1 MPRSVAGRKSAFC
14 LLTILFIAL
23 GALSCAEGPEVSPGE
38 ARAIAKEAYIY
49 GYPIIENYKVMYAYS
64 LDEGGPQYKAP
75 MNQLKNE
82 ARVYTPED
90 KAVVTPNSDTPY
102 SFIVMDLRAEPMV
115 LSVPEMEEGRYF
127 SIQLIDLYTFNF
139 DYIGTRVTGNGGGDF
154 MIAGPDWKGEKPAD
168 IERVIPSETQLAM
181 AVYRTQLFS
190 PDDMNNVKAIQ
201 AAYKAR
207 PLSEFAGTGAPRGA
221 PAVDWPP
228 PKEGMSESVDLFSYL
243 NFLLEFAPAHP
254 SEESLMRRFAR
265 IGVGAGKSFDPE
277 GLSPEMKE
285 ALEAGIAGAWMDFD
299 DLMELTD
306 AGEYDSGDMFGT
318 REYLQNNYLFRMGA
332 AKVGLYGNSREEAL
346 YPLYFT
352 DSDRQP
358 LDASENRYRLRFE
371 KDSLPPVMAFWS
383 VTMYDGKTQLLVDNP
398 LDRYLINSAMLESLE
413 RAPDGSIT
421 LYIQKDSPGKRK
433 ESNWLPAP
441 DGPFYLVLR
450 LYLPGPEILDG
461 EWKEPPVERVK

>member
-1 MPRSVAGRKSAFC
+1 
-14 LLTILFIAL
+14 LIAS
-23 GALSCAEGPEVSPGE
+23 GALSCAEGPELSLEE
-38 ARAIAKEAYIY
+38 ARAIAKEAYTY

-64 LDEGGPQYKAP
+64 LDEGGPEYKAP

-102 SFIVMDLRAEPMV
+102 SFIVLDLRAEPMV

-154 MIAGPDWKGEKPAD
+154 MIAGPDWKGEKPTG
-168 IERVIPSETQLAM
+168 IEKVIPSETQLVLAL
-181 AVYRTQLFS
+181 YRTQLFS
-190 PDDMNNVKAIQ
+190 PDDMDNVKALQ

-207 PLSEFAGTGAPRGA
+207 PLSEFAGTGAPKDA
-221 PAVDWPP
+221 PAVDWLPP
-228 PKEGMSESVDLFSYL
+228 TQGMSETVDLFRYL
-243 NFLLEFAPAHP
+243 SFLLEFAPTHP
-254 SEESLMRRFAR
+254 SEEDLMKRFTR
-265 IGVGAGKSFDPE
+265 IGVDAGKPFDPD

-285 ALEAGIAGAWMDFD
+285 ALEAGIADAWKDFD
-299 DLMELTD
+299 DLMKLMD

-318 REYLQNNYLFRMGA
+318 REYLENNYLFRMGA

-346 YPLYFT
+346 YPLYFS
-352 DSDRQP
+352 DSDGRP
-358 LDASENRYRLRFE
+358 LDASENRYRMRFE
-371 KDSLPPVMAFWS
+371 KDGLPPVRAFWS
-383 VTMYDGKTQLLVDNP
+383 VTMYEGRTQLLVDNP
-398 LDRYLINSAMLESLE
+398 VDRYLINSAMLESLD

-441 DGPFYLVLR
+441 EGPFYLVLR

-461 EWKEPPVERVK
+461 EWQEPPVELVK

>member
-1 MPRSVAGRKSAFC
+1 MPRSVAGNRSALC
-14 LLTILFIAL
+14 LLTALLIAS
-23 GALSCAEGPEVSPGE
+23 GALSCAEGPELSLEE
-38 ARAIAKEAYIY
+38 ARAIAKEAYTY

-64 LDEGGPQYKAP
+64 LDEGGPEYKAP

-102 SFIVMDLRAEPMV
+102 SFIVLDLRAEPMV

-154 MIAGPDWKGEKPAD
+154 MIAGPDWKGEKPTG
-168 IERVIPSETQLAM
+168 IEKVIPSETQLVLAL
-181 AVYRTQLFS
+181 YRTQLFS
-190 PDDMNNVKAIQ
+190 PDDMDNVKALQ

-207 PLSEFAGTGAPRGA
+207 PLSEFAGTGAPKDA
-221 PAVDWPP
+221 PAVDWLPP
-228 PKEGMSESVDLFSYL
+228 TQGMSETVDLFRYL
-243 NFLLEFAPAHP
+243 SFLLEFAPTHP
-254 SEESLMRRFAR
+254 SEEDLMKRFTR
-265 IGVGAGKSFDPE
+265 IGVDAGKPFDPD

-285 ALEAGIAGAWMDFD
+285 ALEAGIADAWKDFD
-299 DLMELTD
+299 DLMKLMD

-318 REYLQNNYLFRMGA
+318 REYLENNYLFRMGA

-346 YPLYFT
+346 YPLYFS
-352 DSDRQP
+352 DSDGRP
-358 LDASENRYRLRFE
+358 LDASENRYRMRFE
-371 KDSLPPVMAFWS
+371 KDGLPPVRAFWS
-383 VTMYDGKTQLLVDNP
+383 VTMYEGRTQLLVDNP
-398 LDRYLINSAMLESLE
+398 VDRYLINSAMLESLD

-441 DGPFYLVLR
+441 EGPFYLVLR

-461 EWKEPPVERVK
+461 EWQEPPVELVK